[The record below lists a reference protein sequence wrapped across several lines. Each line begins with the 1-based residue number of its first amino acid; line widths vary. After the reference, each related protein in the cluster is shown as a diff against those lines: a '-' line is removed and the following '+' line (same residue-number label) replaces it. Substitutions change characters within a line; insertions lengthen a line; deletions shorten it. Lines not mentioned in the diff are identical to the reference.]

1 MLFTTAR
8 TGPDRTRRD
17 IAGIRRVPSQ
27 VSVDVITRPSCCC
40 CFGRIQIDMQIS
52 GERRQISSPADR
64 PIAASTCGESAV
76 IAAGTRRASL
86 CGPADWAEIR
96 GRVAVSMSDR
106 DSVPSTVVSEA
117 RLGSRTIDMMRRY
130 CAIIQLPRSYL
141 SRCSSRPFASPST
154 THMLFIIGD
163 KQPGTF
169 CSLDERPNDRQ
180 GTIAC
185 FYIDSALLLHR

>member
-8 TGPDRTRRD
+8 SGPDRTRRD

-64 PIAASTCGESAV
+64 AIAASTCGESAV
-76 IAAGTRRASL
+76 IAAGTRRARL

-96 GRVAVSMSDR
+96 GRVAVSMSDG

-117 RLGSRTIDMMRRY
+117 RLTHYRHDEAVLCDHPITPELLVSMLQPAV
-130 CAIIQLPRSYL
+130 CLPFHHPHAIYHWR
-141 SRCSSRPFASPST
+141 
-154 THMLFIIGD
+154 
-163 KQPGTF
+163 
-169 CSLDERPNDRQ
+169 
-180 GTIAC
+180 
-185 FYIDSALLLHR
+185 